1 MEDMTSTRRTN
12 LFRIRAVNEAN
23 APLLSITLTDLA
35 GSTITAM
42 AEVRNDSR
50 VLGSGMFKPSFG
62 EGNYTLHFCMD
73 VHAPTT
79 SLIDHVIVVGPEIIP
94 YQEFVIVS
102 AVGSN
107 LFEA

>member
-1 MEDMTSTRRTN
+1 MTSTRRTN
-12 LFRIRAVNEAN
+12 LFRIRAVHEVN

-35 GSTITAM
+35 GSMIAAM
-42 AEVRNDSR
+42 AEVRNNSR

-79 SLIDHVIVVGPEIIP
+79 SLIDHVVILGPEAIP
-94 YQEFVIVS
+94 DQEFVIVS
-102 AVGSN
+102 ADGCN
-107 LFEA
+107 LLGV